1 MAKLGEVCLIN
12 PKSCTLRDDT
22 EVSFIPMTKVGEHG
36 EFDASEIKN
45 YSEVKKGFTNFQNG
59 DILFAK
65 ITPCMENGKGA
76 IAHNMKNGIGF
87 GSTEFHVL
95 RPDTDKITSEW
106 LYYLTTWKTFR
117 KEAERNMTGSAGQKR
132 VPKTF
137 LENYVVNLPD
147 IDTQKSENKI
157 LRKVDDLIFLRKQQL
172 AKLDELAKARFVE
185 MFGTFPAN
193 PFRWSIGKIQDV
205 VSDVRYGSSR
215 PAVEGGKYPYLRMNN
230 ITYSGELDLRD
241 TKRIDIPDSELDK
254 CTVRRGDVLFNR
266 TNSKELVGKTCVYN
280 RDELMVLAG
289 FVIRVRIN
297 ERIRPE
303 VLSAF
308 LNMDFSKRMLIGMCK
323 TAIGQANINAKELQ
337 NIDLYIPP
345 IELQDQFVTLKNK
358 IDQQKQTVQQS
369 LEKLELLKQ
378 APLQESFGYLPQ
390 SPDGDSPLTE
400 GALTW
405 PQGKSLP
412 L

>member
-1 MAKLGEVCLIN
+1 MAKLGEVCSIN

-172 AKLDELAKARFVE
+172 AKLDELVKARFVE
-185 MFGTFPAN
+185 MFGDPSNN
-193 PFRWSIGKIQDV
+193 PMGWKKQNFEDIALLITDGEHMTPQRTNKGIYLLSARNILNHTIQLDDV
-205 VSDVRYGSSR
+205 DYIDEEEYG
-215 PAVEGGKYPYLRMNN
+215 
-230 ITYSGELDLRD
+230 
-241 TKRIDIPDSELDK
+241 RIA
-254 CTVRRGDVLFNR
+254 RRIVPQQGDVLVSCSGSIGRCCVVPSELKFQMVRSVALIRFNN
-266 TNSKELVGKTCVYN
+266 TINPIFAEWLIAT
-280 RDELMVLAG
+280 DELQKQ
-289 FVIRVRIN
+289 IYT
-297 ERIRPE
+297 
-303 VLSAF
+303 SATQ
-308 LNMDFSKRMLIGMCK
+308 SS
-323 TAIGQANINAKELQ
+323 QANLFQGKIRKLCGYVPPLSLQ
-337 NIDLYIPP
+337 N
-345 IELQDQFVTLKNK
+345 QFAAFVERVDK
-358 IDQQKQTVQQS
+358 QKQTVQQS
-369 LEKLELLKQ
+369 LEKLELMKKALM
-378 APLQESFGYLPQ
+378 QEYFG
-390 SPDGDSPLTE
+390 
-400 GALTW
+400 
-405 PQGKSLP
+405 
-412 L
+412 

>member
-1 MAKLGEVCLIN
+1 MEKLGEVCLIN

-172 AKLDELAKARFVE
+172 AKLDELVKARFVE
-185 MFGTFPAN
+185 MFGDVSQKNALKNLCNFIDYRGKTPDKVDIGL
-193 PFRWSIGKIQDV
+193 PFITAKN
-205 VSDVRYGSSR
+205 VRMHYMSF
-215 PAVEGGKYPYLRMNN
+215 
-230 ITYSGELDLRD
+230 D
-241 TKRIDIPDSELDK
+241 TQEFISKESYDKVMTRGIPR
-254 CTVRRGDVLFNR
+254 VGDVLFTTEAPLGNVCR
-266 TNSKELVGKTCVYN
+266 IPQLNTEFYIGQRIITMQTDVLAPAYLEYALSSDDFKKELNKKSSGSTVTGIRSK
-280 RDELMVLAG
+280 LLAEMSIP
-289 FVIRVRIN
+289 V
-297 ERIRPE
+297 PP
-303 VLSAF
+303 LS
-308 LNMDFSKRMLIGMCK
+308 
-323 TAIGQANINAKELQ
+323 LQ
-337 NIDLYIPP
+337 NDFAV
-345 IELQDQFVTLKNK
+345 FVEHV
-358 IDQQKQTVQQS
+358 DRQKQTVQQS
-369 LEKLELLKQ
+369 LEKLELMKKALM
-378 APLQESFGYLPQ
+378 QEYF
-390 SPDGDSPLTE
+390 E
-400 GALTW
+400 
-405 PQGKSLP
+405 
-412 L
+412 

>member
-106 LYYLTTWKTFR
+106 LYYLTTWKAFR

-147 IDTQKSENKI
+147 IDTQKSKNKI

-172 AKLDELAKARFVE
+172 AKLDELIKARFVE
-185 MFGTFPAN
+185 MFGDISNGRKVPM
-193 PFRWSIGKIQDV
+193 QDV
-205 VSDVRYGSSR
+205 CKIITDGTHQPPKFVLSGIPFLFVS
-215 PAVEGGKYPYLRMNN
+215 N
-230 ITYSGELDLRD
+230 IVTNEIHYDAEKFISEETYNELI
-241 TKRIDIPDSELDK
+241 KRTPIE
-254 CTVRRGDVLFNR
+254 VGDVLLSTVGSYGHPAVVKENKPFCFQRHIAYLKPN
-266 TNSKELVGKTCVYN
+266 NSVVNSEYLRCAILSTDLQRQIDESVKGIAQKTLN
-280 RDELMVLAG
+280 LSE
-289 FVIRVRIN
+289 IRKLRL
-297 ERIRPE
+297 PLPS
-303 VLSAF
+303 LS
-308 LNMDFSKRMLIGMCK
+308 
-323 TAIGQANINAKELQ
+323 LQ
-337 NIDLYIPP
+337 N
-345 IELQDQFVTLKNK
+345 QFAAFVERV
-358 IDQQKQTVQQS
+358 DQQKQTVQQG
-369 LEKLELLKQ
+369 LEKLELMKKALM
-378 APLQESFGYLPQ
+378 QEYFG
-390 SPDGDSPLTE
+390 
-400 GALTW
+400 
-405 PQGKSLP
+405 
-412 L
+412 

>member
-1 MAKLGEVCLIN
+1 MAKLGEVCTIN
-12 PKSCTLRDDT
+12 PRSYALEDDI

-172 AKLDELAKARFVE
+172 AKLDELVKARFVE

-241 TKRIDIPDSELDK
+241 IKRIDIPDSELDK

-369 LEKLELLKQ
+369 LEKLELMKKALM
-378 APLQESFGYLPQ
+378 QEYFG
-390 SPDGDSPLTE
+390 
-400 GALTW
+400 
-405 PQGKSLP
+405 
-412 L
+412 

>member
-76 IAHNMKNGIGF
+76 IANNMKNGIGF
-87 GSTEFHVL
+87 GSTEFYVL

-172 AKLDELAKARFVE
+172 SKLDELVKARFVE
-185 MFGTFPAN
+185 MFGEISDNSMNWDCFT
-193 PFRWSIGKIQDV
+193 IGKLISTIESGWSGNGKQREKHADEIAVLKVSAVTKGYFIPTECKVLDDQHNIKKYVYPQKGDILFSRANTKEMVGATVLIKKDYPDLILPDKLWKIRFCTDV
-205 VSDVRYGSSR
+205 NPIYMKHVLS
-215 PAVEGGKYPYLRMNN
+215 
-230 ITYSGELDLRD
+230 T
-241 TKRIDIPDSELDK
+241 T
-254 CTVRRGDVLFNR
+254 TVRNAFSAASTG
-266 TNSKELVGKTCVYN
+266 TSGSMYN
-280 RDELMVLAG
+280 VSMEKFKGVIIPVPPLSVQNEFAA
-289 FVIRVRIN
+289 FVERV
-297 ERIRPE
+297 
-303 VLSAF
+303 
-308 LNMDFSKRMLIGMCK
+308 
-323 TAIGQANINAKELQ
+323 
-337 NIDLYIPP
+337 
-345 IELQDQFVTLKNK
+345 
-358 IDQQKQTVQQS
+358 DQQKQTVQQS
-369 LEKLELLKQ
+369 LEKLELMKKALM
-378 APLQESFGYLPQ
+378 QEYFG
-390 SPDGDSPLTE
+390 
-400 GALTW
+400 
-405 PQGKSLP
+405 
-412 L
+412 

>member
-1 MAKLGEVCLIN
+1 MVKLGEVCLIN

-106 LYYLTTWKTFR
+106 LYYLTTWKAFR

-157 LRKVDDLIFLRKQQL
+157 LRKVDDFIFLRKQQL
-172 AKLDELAKARFVE
+172 AKLDELVKARFVE
-185 MFGTFPAN
+185 MFGDPVAN
-193 PFRWSIGKIQDV
+193 IANWPIERLEKHLTIIGGYAFKSDGFRAKGIPVLRIGNINSGYFQPTNMVYWHDD
-205 VSDVRYGSSR
+205 STLERYKMHPGDLVISLTGT
-215 PAVEGGKYPYLRMNN
+215 VGKNDYGNVCILGNDYSEYYLNQRNAKL
-230 ITYSGELDLRD
+230 ELNETLNG
-241 TKRIDIPDSELDK
+241 IYLSELLK
-254 CTVRRGDVLFNR
+254 FPQIKGRLTGISRG
-266 TNSKELVGKTCVYN
+266 
-280 RDELMVLAG
+280 
-289 FVIRVRIN
+289 IR
-297 ERIRPE
+297 
-303 VLSAF
+303 
-308 LNMDFSKRMLIGMCK
+308 
-323 TAIGQANINAKELQ
+323 QANISNKDILSLP
-337 NIDLYIPP
+337 ILIPP
-345 IELQDQFVTLKNK
+345 ISLQKQFAAFVERVER
-358 IDQQKQTVQQS
+358 QKQTVQQS
-369 LEKLELLKQ
+369 LEKLELMKKALM
-378 APLQESFGYLPQ
+378 QEYFG
-390 SPDGDSPLTE
+390 
-400 GALTW
+400 
-405 PQGKSLP
+405 
-412 L
+412 